1 MNRLAGLMG
10 RILLIVTLFGV
21 LFSFA
26 MFQGGFVSW
35 FLFFSYLPIFIYHV
49 GLLIYPIHRF
59 QVTRHLSRYIVRS
72 GDSITV
78 TIRLKRSIPFPLY
91 YCVCEEIFP
100 FSLNKLDKR
109 VEKYQYL
116 DHPEKLQVN
125 RSMKQVI
132 FPGLKRAVELSYQL
146 DGVPRGEHH
155 FQAIRVKTGDV
166 FGFIQKT
173 HIFPVADQL
182 VAHPVQRPIE
192 MTERMDS
199 FEQGPVSSNV
209 LHMNNT
215 NIAAG
220 IREYESGDKF
230 SWIDW
235 KQTAKKHTMMTK
247 EFEQEKSTDTI
258 VMLDN
263 GYYDG
268 INGLAY
274 EAAIELSLSLIE
286 ALKQQSSNIS
296 FFSIGKETVPF
307 AVNQN
312 PYETDRLLNHLTR
325 MQPNGTNPFALELS
339 KTVMNLP
346 YVGLIMLVTTRL
358 DDMQTVIKHLRQRAK
373 QVVVHLIRQENAIME
388 AERKQIKQLR
398 FQGAIIH
405 VITEK
410 QLVRQ
415 TIEVNAG

>member
-1 MNRLAGLMG
+1 M
-10 RILLIVTLFGV
+10 
-21 LFSFA
+21 
-26 MFQGGFVSW
+26 
-35 FLFFSYLPIFIYHV
+35 
-49 GLLIYPIHRF
+49 
-59 QVTRHLSRYIVRS
+59 
-72 GDSITV
+72 
-78 TIRLKRSIPFPLY
+78 
-91 YCVCEEIFP
+91 
-100 FSLNKLDKR
+100 
-109 VEKYQYL
+109 
-116 DHPEKLQVN
+116 
-125 RSMKQVI
+125 
-132 FPGLKRAVELSYQL
+132 
-146 DGVPRGEHH
+146 
-155 FQAIRVKTGDV
+155 
-166 FGFIQKT
+166 
-173 HIFPVADQL
+173 ADQL

-220 IREYESGDKF
+220 IREYEPGDKF